1 MSPSEPLPVPSQAL
15 GAPARDLDAGD
26 LVFANRLITLE
37 LVLPNITHEINN
49 ALQVIGGLGEILA
62 TKPGIPDD
70 VAQKLQRIHGQ
81 SVRCSG
87 LLRDLLGYARRDE
100 ASPVTDVARSLDRA
114 LNLRRYHLA
123 RGRVTVHMEPT
134 SEGPHLARMDSQ
146 HFEQV
151 VVNLCLNAE
160 QALVGRPDPT
170 IRLRY
175 GREGEDLV
183 LRVADNG
190 PGIETARAEEY
201 FAPFMTT
208 RAGAVGL
215 GLTASRALAQA
226 AGGRLT
232 FTAPSTVEVRV
243 PVR

>member
-1 MSPSEPLPVPSQAL
+1 MSPSEPLPVPSEAI
-15 GAPARDLDAGD
+15 GAPARDLGAGD

-37 LVLPNITHEINN
+37 LVLPNVTHEINN

-62 TKPGIPDD
+62 TRPGISDD

-87 LLRDLLGYARRDE
+87 LLRELLGYARRDE

-123 RGRVTVHMEPT
+123 RARVTVHVEPLSDGT
-134 SEGPHLARMDSQ
+134 HLARMDSQ

-151 VVNLCLNAE
+151 VVNLVLNAE
-160 QALVGRPDPT
+160 QALMGRPDPV
-170 IRLRY
+170 IRLTY
-175 GREGEDLV
+175 GRDGGQLV
-183 LRVADNG
+183 LQVSDNG
-190 PGIETARAEEY
+190 PGIDQAREGDY

-208 RAGAVGL
+208 RDGAVGL
-215 GLTASRALAQA
+215 GLTASRALANA
-226 AGGRLT
+226 AGGALR
-232 FTAPSTVEVRV
+232 FTAPSSVELRV
-243 PVR
+243 PAK